1 MDIIFLTATC
11 SVIIQ
16 IGISLEGNVS
26 ESVSCGVNEIECEI
40 EIMNFNEFDKKFILL
55 FLLCFPNAWR
65 IILKE

>member
-26 ESVSCGVNEIECEI
+26 ESVSCGVNEIEREI

-55 FLLCFPNAWR
+55 FLLCFPNAWK

>member
-40 EIMNFNEFDKKFILL
+40 EREIEIMNFNEFDKKFILL
-55 FLLCFPNAWR
+55 LFFSKCVEDF
-65 IILKE
+65 

>member
-55 FLLCFPNAWR
+55 LFFSKCVEDF
-65 IILKE
+65 

>member
-26 ESVSCGVNEIECEI
+26 ESVSCGVNEIEREI

-55 FLLCFPNAWR
+55 FLLCFPNAWK
-65 IILKE
+65 IILKK

>member
-26 ESVSCGVNEIECEI
+26 ESVSCGVNEIEREI

-55 FLLCFPNAWR
+55 STFFFQMR
-65 IILKE
+65 GGFLKE

>member
-26 ESVSCGVNEIECEI
+26 ESVSCGVNEIEREI

-55 FLLCFPNAWR
+55 FLLCFSNAWR